1 VGSYIPFDRDRQ
13 IPTFRSDVHRT
24 MSDRSQLQR
33 EVNEAYSIQVKAATK
48 VRNTYGSVA
57 RVIRDT
63 CRRKLKR

>member
-1 VGSYIPFDRDRQ
+1 
-13 IPTFRSDVHRT
+13 